1 MTAYIGQYNEIIVRC
16 KERNRRRVDMD
27 RFKAEV
33 RDLTLHPPEKHPD
46 KLPKVRCPSRTSN
59 QAGLAE
65 F

>member
-1 MTAYIGQYNEIIVRC
+1 MTAYIGQYNEVIVRC

-46 KLPKVRCPSRTSN
+46 KLPKVLPIAMHIESGRIS
-59 QAGLAE
+59 
-65 F
+65 